1 MPRSFSRP
9 APLTMRLAVAIGLMV
24 LTVSLSTLVL
34 APSPT
39 RAATHSVQIQDS
51 TFGPVTL
58 TVSVGDTVTWTN
70 ADDRPHTVTAGG
82 GQFDSGN
89 LDPGQTFSFT
99 FTEPGTY
106 AYVCS
111 YHDEMSA
118 GIVVESADPTA
129 ATAAP
134 ATAGGN
140 STGQVAGS
148 EGQQPD
154 TAVPLTDAGPPPL
167 AIPLIGFG
175 LVAIAVAVVPS
186 ARAVVRVVSTE
197 RPLGGWRR

>member
-1 MPRSFSRP
+1 MPRFFSRP
-9 APLTMRLAVAIGLMV
+9 APLSMRLAVAIGLIMV
-24 LTVSLSTLVL
+24 TVSLSTLVL
-34 APSPT
+34 LPSPT

-51 TFGPVTL
+51 TFGPVML

-70 ADDRPHTVTAGG
+70 ADDRPHTVTAGS

-111 YHDEMSA
+111 YHDGMSA
-118 GIVVESADPTA
+118 TIVVQPAVPTA
-129 ATAAP
+129 AA
-134 ATAGGN
+134 AGGN
-140 STGQVAGS
+140 AIVQVAGGD
-148 EGQQPD
+148 GQQPD
-154 TAVPLTDAGPPPL
+154 TAVPFTDAGLSLL

-175 LVAIAVAVVPS
+175 LVALAVAVVPS
-186 ARAVVRVVSTE
+186 ARAVVRVASTE
-197 RPLGGWRR
+197 RPRSGWRR